1 MGDKQRKL
9 KDKASRAYSDGDLKD
24 ALKLYERVVF
34 EDPTELQCRL
44 KLGDIHRKM
53 GNFSAA
59 VHEYEPVARAYA
71 EDGLLLKAIAVC
83 KMILGVDP
91 DHTNTQAML
100 ADLYAKRRGTPAPQA
115 AATEGP
121 PVTLEAMGIS
131 APSHG
136 NFPGAEYG
144 MIDLGSSG
152 VKLEAPNAPTD
163 APSSWPQSNAIADT
177 PAWPS
182 SSSSTPEASTSAP
195 AWPTS
200 SSSTPEAKPGGAP
213 PAAAWPT
220 SGAPPAAA
228 WPTSNAV
235 VGEDSE
241 LDIVVG
247 EAVEDAPPRVIVG
260 ERIEDSVLDI
270 TVDAAA
276 LDTPEVE
283 VDEEADTSSEIA
295 SLLSQLSEDSH
306 TADGDE
312 PLEVAADAE
321 AHRDHAAPGNVS
333 DEELE
338 IEDDDGEGF
347 AIGMEPTDPSAPVP
361 EGTWDGV
368 IRIEDVDA
376 APAQAE
382 VVAVDEAE
390 IAEDAPVIEL
400 TEPVERSVEGS
411 IGDVARPQIPLFS
424 DLPKNAF
431 IELLVQMDMR
441 EMEPGEYVIREGES
455 GDSFFVV
462 ASGRVRVT
470 RRGPDGKD
478 VDLAILT
485 DGAFFGEMAL
495 LQDGARTASVIVEE
509 EAQIFEINKEVL
521 DHVVREYPSVAAVLR
536 NFYRQRLLSTAM
548 ATHPLFAPFS
558 SDERRAL
565 MEMFKS
571 KNFVEG
577 EVLLEEGKK
586 GTGLFILLY
595 GALEVAKDQPGGDK
609 LVLASLGPGDM
620 FGEMSLLTNQP
631 TVASVTAM
639 SDCFVLR
646 LSKKKFDE
654 LIMTHPQIL
663 ELVALVS
670 DERASLNDALQGQAA
685 AFNAGAVLV

>member
-34 EDPTELQCRL
+34 EDPAELQCQL
-44 KLGDIHRKM
+44 KIGDIHRKM
-53 GNFSAA
+53 GNFPSAVEA
-59 VHEYEPVARAYA
+59 YEPVARAYA

-91 DHTNTQAML
+91 GHTGTQAML
-100 ADLYAKRRGTPAPQA
+100 ADLYSKRRG
-115 AATEGP
+115 GP
-121 PVTLEAMGIS
+121 GPGAPVTLAGMGIS
-131 APSHG
+131 APTPRI
-136 NFPGAEYG
+136 PGLDYG
-144 MIDLGSSG
+144 MIDLGGSN
-152 VKLEAPNAPTD
+152 VTLEAPD
-163 APSSWPQSNAIADT
+163 APDDAPAAWPQSNAIADT

-182 SSSSTPEASTSAP
+182 SSSTPEASSSAP

-200 SSSTPEAKPGGAP
+200 SSTPEAPSAPG
-213 PAAAWPT
+213 WPQ

-228 WPTSNAV
+228 WPTSAGPPAAQWPTSSAPV
-235 VGEDSE
+235 SEDSE

-247 EAVEDAPPRVIVG
+247 EVIEGEGPRVIVG
-260 ERIEDSVLDI
+260 ERIEDSMLDI
-270 TVDAAA
+270 TVGDEVLQDAS
-276 LDTPEVE
+276 VE
-283 VDEEADTSSEIA
+283 MDEDADTEAELA
-295 SLLSQLSEDSH
+295 SLLSQLSDDAPSS
-306 TADGDE
+306 DGDE
-312 PLEVAADAE
+312 PLEIE
-321 AHRDHAAPGNVS
+321 A
-333 DEELE
+333 
-338 IEDDDGEGF
+338 DDGEGV
-347 AIGMEPTDPSAPVP
+347 AIAMEPAAAPAAP

-376 APAQAE
+376 PPVMAE
-382 VVAVDEAE
+382 VVAV
-390 IAEDAPVIEL
+390 EDADLSVDVPVIEL
-400 TEPVERSVEGS
+400 TEPVERSMEIS
-411 IGDVARPQIPLFS
+411 LSDDVARPQIPLFS

-441 EMEPGEYVIREGES
+441 EMEPGEYVIREGQT

-470 RRGPDGKD
+470 RRGPDGRD
-478 VDLAILT
+478 VDLAVLT

-495 LQDGARTASVIVEE
+495 LQDGARTASVVVEE
-509 EAQIFEINKEVL
+509 EAQIFEIKKEVL
-521 DHVVREYPSVAAVLR
+521 DHVVNEYPSVAAVLR

-558 SDERRAL
+558 PDERRAL

-571 KNFVEG
+571 KNFAEG
-577 EVLLEEGKK
+577 DVLLEEGKK

-595 GALEVAKDQPGGDK
+595 GVLEVAKTQPDGDK

-663 ELVALVS
+663 ELVAIVS
-670 DERASLNDALQGQAA
+670 DERASLNDALQGEAA